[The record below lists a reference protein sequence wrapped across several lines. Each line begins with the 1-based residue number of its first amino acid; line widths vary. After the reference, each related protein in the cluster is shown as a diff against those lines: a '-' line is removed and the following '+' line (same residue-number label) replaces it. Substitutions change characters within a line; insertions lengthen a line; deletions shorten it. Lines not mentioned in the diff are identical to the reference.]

1 MPLTLRYGKS
11 NQHASPSPA
20 ATAATT
26 SPRQRVLVSFP
37 GSKCSKSW
45 RTNYQGLVSYLFV
58 NSGQSSPSGRS
69 CSFLATR
76 AASSCWWLK
85 RGNRASGKLT
95 EGEKAVATGECPVRQ
110 VGKIIYELGLGQA
123 AKENHGTKW
132 VRGQRLAAS
141 VFIMKLSRL
150 NALIIFIPYL
160 WARQKTLGRQ
170 CVNPMG

>member
-1 MPLTLRYGKS
+1 VPLTLRYGKS

-26 SPRQRVLVSFP
+26 SPRPRVLVSFP

-123 AKENHGTKW
+123 AKENHGTK
-132 VRGQRLAAS
+132 
-141 VFIMKLSRL
+141 
-150 NALIIFIPYL
+150 
-160 WARQKTLGRQ
+160 
-170 CVNPMG
+170 